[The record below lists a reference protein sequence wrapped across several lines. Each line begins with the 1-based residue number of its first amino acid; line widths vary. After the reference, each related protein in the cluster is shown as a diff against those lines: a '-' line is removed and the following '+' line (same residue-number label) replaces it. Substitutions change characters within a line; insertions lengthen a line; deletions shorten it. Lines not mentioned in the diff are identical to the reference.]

1 MTFNRNQSF
10 RFSKAVAVSAFVTL
24 TAAPISVVGVNGALA
39 QSQAPA
45 AASERKPDLVVNF
58 DQSTLLQL
66 SRPADLV
73 IVGNPSIADVAIQSG
88 NLLVVTGKSFGIT
101 NIIVLDAEKKVIQ
114 DQRLLVRRDDEKVLN
129 LTRGKDRQTYNC
141 TGGQCNPSMTVG
153 DDPAFF
159 TTVKEL
165 TLGKNATSDKSGE
178 QGSTN
183 N

>member
-1 MTFNRNQSF
+1 MTFYTIQSF
-10 RFSKAVAVSAFVTL
+10 GFSRATAISAI
-24 TAAPISVVGVNGALA
+24 AAL
-39 QSQAPA
+39 A
-45 AASERKPDLVVNF
+45 AASFTIGGATEAAAQAPVPATERKADLVVNF

-88 NLLVVTGKSFGIT
+88 NLLVVTGKSFGVT

-114 DQRLLVRRDDEKVLN
+114 DQRLLVRRDDDKVLN

-153 DDPAFF
+153 DDPLFF
-159 TTVKEL
+159 GVVKDM
-165 TLGKNATSDKSGE
+165 TASKSNTSDKSSDAGA
-178 QGSTN
+178 GN